1 MKKFLLLASAVCLA
15 ATSVSAYEFNPYVA
29 AKAKYAFARNKVKV
43 TGTYEGKGKLNDEV
57 FGGSI
62 AVGNTYN
69 VMNGDFRL
77 ELEYTKN
84 ADAKEKNVKVKTQ
97 GVLLNVYYDFNLRT
111 IVSLK
116 PYVGVGMGWGRAE
129 LKGTSN
135 NVKDNGVSMQIGGG
149 VNYQLSEHVVA
160 DLGYRYIT
168 YGDFDKEYRIP
179 GVLYEKYDYKP
190 RAHEI
195 LLGLRYEF

>member
-1 MKKFLLLASAVCLA
+1 M
-15 ATSVSAYEFNPYVA
+15 
-29 AKAKYAFARNKVKV
+29 
-43 TGTYEGKGKLNDEV
+43 
-57 FGGSI
+57 
-62 AVGNTYN
+62 
-69 VMNGDFRL
+69 
-77 ELEYTKN
+77 
-84 ADAKEKNVKVKTQ
+84 
-97 GVLLNVYYDFNLRT
+97 RT